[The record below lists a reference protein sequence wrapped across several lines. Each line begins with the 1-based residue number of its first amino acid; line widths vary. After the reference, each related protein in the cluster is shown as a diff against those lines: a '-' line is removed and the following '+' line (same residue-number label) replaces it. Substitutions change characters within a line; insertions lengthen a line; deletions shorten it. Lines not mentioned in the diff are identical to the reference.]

1 MKKMLKEAK
10 VKNNK
15 SKKSNALDET
25 HSGAIPWI
33 PERECL
39 LLLLKSRMLLREMIE
54 YRVKQDRIAAGELSI
69 GEIQKLLEG
78 QEEEN
83 ELDFIAEIQD
93 LKAQLV
99 SDIRRNHTLEADL
112 KKLDKRIAL
121 LIKNRGNLQMV
132 LAAQQGLKSQK
143 KKKQVGAGDESIIS
157 DPKRLEHY
165 QNLFYLLQTEPQ
177 YLARLVFLM
186 KQKDMEN
193 YLETV
198 LLTLFGDA
206 FSPREEFLILDLFK
220 HALNNEMRAVKDVRE
235 FLKAD
240 SVVPQMVSTYN
251 RRKQGTQYLQSV
263 LGKVLNN
270 IIADSEFDLELKP
283 QQVYNKMVLEYEM
296 ESGEKWPEERLHDEA
311 AIMQRKDV
319 RTMIK
324 GRVRRLVSIAE
335 VFFKEIV
342 GSLNRLPYG
351 IRWICRLLHDLAEE
365 NFPDAKEDDIMKIVS
380 YFVYYRFFNLAIITP
395 DQYEIVDKELTAVAR
410 KNLVAVAKT
419 LQNLFNLILFDTKK
433 QSWMAP
439 VNTWIKGKIDEVR
452 DYFDELVDVLPPEDA
467 LSLDK
472 YMELTQK
479 TKPLIVIS
487 LDEIVNTHRHLSRF
501 TKKLAPEKDD
511 PLRLILNDLGEC
523 PEADED
529 DREVQLVLTNRFAEK
544 MEEEISAGT
553 SLYVETKELV
563 ISALRV
569 IPITDGEDINLM
581 NILRAGKKHAKL
593 KHNTA
598 LESQIKKILDNLK
611 NLEGEGAVTKDDNY
625 AEFLR
630 EIALEVANRAAV
642 REQQKKEIK
651 RLTTTRQNLRS
662 HQTYLMTQIDQYNN
676 YLQDC
681 RAKQAPSGKGKK
693 NKRKF
698 KDGKLV
704 EENKAMGP
712 YKFSHSQLEK
722 KKVIIESDVPSLVRK
737 KTDFMISSETPGE
750 FEVVCKVAGK
760 QAGKETL
767 ELDVLLEMHEN
778 GAERIELE
786 NVVLHVQFT
795 ISLLNKYFLLAKK
808 K

>member
-1 MKKMLKEAK
+1 
-10 VKNNK
+10 
-15 SKKSNALDET
+15 
-25 HSGAIPWI
+25 
-33 PERECL
+33 
-39 LLLLKSRMLLREMIE
+39 
-54 YRVKQDRIAAGELSI
+54 
-69 GEIQKLLEG
+69 
-78 QEEEN
+78 
-83 ELDFIAEIQD
+83 
-93 LKAQLV
+93 
-99 SDIRRNHTLEADL
+99 
-112 KKLDKRIAL
+112 
-121 LIKNRGNLQMV
+121 MV
-132 LAAQQGLKSQK
+132 LAASQGLKSQK
-143 KKKQVGAGDESIIS
+143 KKKQVGAGEQETIIS

-186 KQKDMEN
+186 KAKDMEN
-193 YLETV
+193 YLDTV
-198 LLTLFGDA
+198 LLTLYGDA
-206 FSPREEFLILDLFK
+206 FSPREEYLILDLFK
-220 HALNNEMRAVKDVRE
+220 HSLNNEMRGVKNVRE

-270 IIADSEFDLELKP
+270 IIADNDFDLELKP
-283 QQVYNKMVLEYEM
+283 QQVYNKMVNEYEV
-296 ESGEKWPEERLHDEA
+296 EKGEKWPEERLHDEA
-311 AIMQRKDV
+311 LIMERKDV
-319 RTMIK
+319 QTTIK
-324 GRVRRLVSIAE
+324 GRVKRLISIAD

-342 GSLNRLPYG
+342 GSLSRLPYG

-395 DQYEIVDKELTAVAR
+395 DQYDIVERELTPVAR

-433 QSWMAP
+433 QAWMAP
-439 VNTWIKGKIDEVR
+439 VNTWIKSKIDEVR
-452 DYFDELVDVLPPEDA
+452 DYFDELTDVLAPEDA

-487 LDEIVNTHRHLSRF
+487 LHEIAQSHRHLAEHL
-501 TKKLAPEKDD
+501 KKLAPESDD
-511 PLRLILNDLGEC
+511 PLRLIMKDLGTV
-523 PEADED
+523 PDASTADDE
-529 DREVQLVLTNRFAEK
+529 REVQLVLTNRFAEK
-544 MEEEISAGT
+544 MEEEISAAT

-569 IPITDGEDINLM
+569 IPITDGDDINLL
-581 NILRAGKKHAKL
+581 NILKAGKKHAKL

-611 NLEGEGAVTKDDNY
+611 NLEGEGSVTKDDNY

-651 RLTTTRQNLRS
+651 RLTTTRQNLRE
-662 HQTYLMTQIDQYNN
+662 HQDYLNTQIGQYQN
-676 YLQDC
+676 YLRDC

-693 NKRKF
+693 KKAMF

-704 EENKAMGP
+704 EDSGAMGP
-712 YKFSHSQLEK
+712 FKFSHSKLQE
-722 KKVIIESDVPSLVRK
+722 KKVIIESDVPGVMRK
-737 KTDFMISSETPGE
+737 KTDFLISSATPGE
-750 FEVVCKVAGK
+750 FEVECKMVGKTAGT
-760 QAGKETL
+760 ETL
-767 ELDVLLEMHEN
+767 ELDTLLEMHEN
-778 GAERIELE
+778 GATKIELD
-786 NVVLHVQFT
+786 NVTLDVQMT
-795 ISLLNKYFLLAKK
+795 IHLLNK
-808 K
+808 